1 LVRPLTFQLLGSQV
15 QLLGSEVLPN
25 DQVFGSEVRP
35 QKAAQNRE
43 ASDRPPKGRL
53 NL

>member
-1 LVRPLTFQLLGSQV
+1 LEAKFNS
-15 QLLGSEVLPN
+15 SEAKCCPTIKC
-25 DQVFGSEVRP
+25 SEAKYGP